1 MKFGK
6 SLPHHMD
13 PLTLIISIII
23 LIMSVVVHEL
33 CHGYVAE
40 LLGDPTARLQ
50 GRLTLNP
57 LKHLELFGSFIVPVL
72 TSMAGF
78 PFGWAKPVQWN
89 PHNVKNKRWG
99 EFAIALAGP
108 ASNILI
114 ALVFGIVLRLGL
126 ESLPVSFI
134 QIAAYVIGINVA
146 LAVFNLIP
154 LPPLDG
160 SKILFSLLPQSMF
173 RVRQVLE
180 QYSIFFFLI
189 LVFVLWKYVEP
200 IIPFIFKLI
209 VGVE

>member
-1 MKFGK
+1 
-6 SLPHHMD
+6 MD
-13 PLTLIISIII
+13 TLTLIISLAI

-72 TSMAGF
+72 TSLAGF
-78 PFGWAKPVQWN
+78 PFGWAKPVEWN
-89 PHNVKNKRWG
+89 PYNVKNKRWG

-114 ALVFGIVLRLGL
+114 ALVFGIVIRIGL
-126 ESLPVSFI
+126 SSLPPSFI
-134 QIAAYVIGINVA
+134 MIAVYVVSINIA
-146 LAVFNLIP
+146 LAIFNLIP

-160 SKILFSLLPQSMF
+160 SKILFSLLPPRLI

-200 IIPFIFKLI
+200 IIPFIFKVI